1 MHRALLLMVFLVIRG
16 IAQAQPT
23 WEQGRDSLLR
33 VLSRSRNDSDGA
45 MTMIYL
51 GAEYEYNQPDSAL
64 YYFKKAYELSSRVHY
79 VRGIVNG
86 LSLQAGVLADR
97 NELDTAIAL
106 DSVAIVISQKANYQM
121 GLAAVYNN
129 IAILYDNKGDL
140 VHSVDYYLRAIAMDE
155 QFHDDSRLAT
165 AYSNIAG
172 VYVHLN
178 EFEKAYAY
186 SLKGIALGR
195 KCRDKN
201 AMESGYLNLS
211 PALIKM
217 DRPDSALVVL
227 KDLVALA
234 LSSKDNDIVVGSLDN
249 ICAIYG
255 DKGQWALEKANATIL
270 LDFADSVREGQGV
283 FDGLIRM
290 SNYYWWKKDYVRAMG
305 AISDAI
311 GRAKSEGRGKNLS
324 VAYDKAAMVELVQG
338 HVKAYSRYKEMKDS
352 IDELVLSDRIVKN
365 TQELETRYSLNK
377 KQAEIDDL
385 QKRQRIQQLVLRQQ
399 YLINATLVGVVA
411 VGIMLAVLY
420 RRNYLQ
426 KKKLLMADAQ
436 LQQQR
441 ITELEKEQQ
450 LSAAEAVLQGQVE
463 ERTRL
468 AKDLH
473 DGLGSILSGTK
484 YFFTNMK
491 GKLPI
496 SPETAAAFER
506 GVGML
511 DQSIHE
517 LRRVAHNMMPEA
529 LSKFGLDS
537 ALRDFCQSIDQSGA
551 VKLSYISFNMDETT
565 IPEARAAAIYRIVQE
580 LVNNVIKHAEARTAL
595 VQVIRKDA
603 ALSIAVEDDG
613 KGFAISEL
621 AGSEGMGYL
630 SLKNRVAWLNGTID
644 IQSATGKGASVNIEI
659 PNISS

>member
-1 MHRALLLMVFLVIRG
+1 MVFLVIRG